1 MFETINF
8 RTTASQETVNLD
20 EQLRALV
27 AASGVAEGICHV
39 YCPHSTAG
47 LTINSALDSKTSQD
61 ILFEMNRLV
70 PTRVDFFHT
79 FDTPTDAA
87 AHVKSSLIG
96 VHVTSL
102 IHEGRLMLGSS
113 QSILFAEF
121 DGPRNRQVYVKIV
134 EG

>member
-1 MFETINF
+1 MFETLSL
-8 RTTASQETVNLD
+8 RTNASQELVNLD
-20 EQLRALV
+20 ERVRAVV
-27 AASGVAEGICHV
+27 AASGVAEGVCHV

-47 LTINSALDSKTSQD
+47 LTINSALDSRTSQD

-87 AHVKSSLIG
+87 GHVKSTLSG
-96 VHVTSL
+96 VHLTCL
-102 IHEGRLMLGSS
+102 IHEGRLMLGHS

-121 DGPRNRQVYVKIV
+121 DGPRNRQVYVKV
-134 EG
+134 VAG

>member
-1 MFETINF
+1 MFETLSF
-8 RTTASQETVNLD
+8 RTNASQEMINLD
-20 EQLRALV
+20 EQVRAVV
-27 AASGVAEGICHV
+27 AGSGVAEGICHV

-87 AHVKSSLIG
+87 GHVKSTLTG
-96 VHVTSL
+96 VYVTCL
-102 IHEGRLMLGSS
+102 VHEGRLMLGHS
-113 QSILFAEF
+113 QSILFAEY
-121 DGPRNRQVYVKIV
+121 DGPRNRQVYVKVV

>member
-1 MFETINF
+1 MFETLSF

-20 EQLRALV
+20 DQVRAVV
-27 AASGVAEGICHV
+27 AASGVAEGVCHV

-87 AHVKSSLIG
+87 AHVKSTLTG
-96 VHVTSL
+96 VHVTCL
-102 IHEGRLMLGSS
+102 IHNALLMLGSS

-121 DGPRNRQVYVKIV
+121 DGPRNRQVHVKVV

>member
-1 MFETINF
+1 MFETLSF
-8 RTTASQETVNLD
+8 RTTASQELVNLD
-20 EQLRALV
+20 EQIRALV
-27 AASGVAEGICHV
+27 AVSGVSEGICYV

-47 LTINSALDSKTSQD
+47 LTINSALDSRTSQD

-87 AHVKSSLIG
+87 AHVKSTLTG
-96 VHVTSL
+96 VHVTCL
-102 IHEGRLMLGSS
+102 IHEGWLMLGSS

-134 EG
+134 EE

>member
-1 MFETINF
+1 MFETLSF
-8 RTTASQETVNLD
+8 RTTTSQETINLD
-20 EQLRALV
+20 ERVRAVV
-27 AASGVAEGICHV
+27 AASGVAEGICHI

-87 AHVKSSLIG
+87 AHVKSTLTG
-96 VHVTSL
+96 VYVTCL
-102 IHEGRLMLGSS
+102 IHEGRLMLGHS
-113 QSILFAEF
+113 QSILFAEY
-121 DGPRNRQVYVKIV
+121 DGPRNRQVYVKVV

>member
-1 MFETINF
+1 MFEILSF
-8 RTTASQETVNLD
+8 RTAASQETVNLD
-20 EQLRALV
+20 EQVRAVV
-27 AASGVAEGICHV
+27 AASRVAEGICHI

-87 AHVKSSLIG
+87 AHVKSTLTG
-96 VHVTSL
+96 VHVTCL

-113 QSILFAEF
+113 QSILFTEY

>member
-1 MFETINF
+1 MFETLSF
-8 RTTASQETVNLD
+8 RTNASQEMINLD
-20 EQLRALV
+20 EQIRAVV
-27 AASGVAEGICHV
+27 AASGVAEGVCHV

-87 AHVKSSLIG
+87 AHIKSTLTG
-96 VHVTSL
+96 VYVSCL
-102 IHEGRLMLGSS
+102 IHEGRLMLGHS

-121 DGPRNRQVYVKIV
+121 DGPRNRQVYVKVV

>member
-1 MFETINF
+1 MFEILSF
-8 RTTASQETVNLD
+8 RTTASQELVNLD
-20 EQLRALV
+20 EQIRAVV
-27 AASGVAEGICHV
+27 AASGVAEGVCHI

-87 AHVKSSLIG
+87 AHIKSTLTG
-96 VHVTSL
+96 VCVSCL
-102 IHEGRLMLGSS
+102 IHAGRLMLGHS
-113 QSILFAEF
+113 QSILFAEY
-121 DGPRNRQVYVKIV
+121 DGPRNRQVYVKVV

>member
-1 MFETINF
+1 MFEVLSF
-8 RTTASQETVNLD
+8 RTTASQETINLD
-20 EQLRALV
+20 EQVRAVV
-27 AASGVAEGICHV
+27 AASRVAEGVCHV

-61 ILFEMNRLV
+61 ILFDINRLV

-87 AHVKSSLIG
+87 AHVKSTLTG
-96 VHVTSL
+96 VHVTCL
-102 IHEGRLMLGSS
+102 IHEGLLMLGSS
-113 QSILFAEF
+113 QSILFAEY
-121 DGPRNRQVYVKIV
+121 DGPRNRKVYVKIV

>member
-1 MFETINF
+1 MFETLSF

-20 EQLRALV
+20 EQIRAVV

-87 AHVKSSLIG
+87 AHVKSTLTG
-96 VHVTSL
+96 VHVTCL

-121 DGPRNRQVYVKIV
+121 DGPRNRQVHVKVV

>member
-1 MFETINF
+1 MFETLSF

-20 EQLRALV
+20 EQVGAVV
-27 AASGVAEGICHV
+27 AASGVTEGICHV

-87 AHVKSSLIG
+87 AHVKSTLTG
-96 VHVTSL
+96 VHVTCL

-113 QSILFAEF
+113 QSILFAEY

-134 EG
+134 AG

>member
-1 MFETINF
+1 MFETLFF
-8 RTTASQETVNLD
+8 RTTANQELVNLD
-20 EQLRALV
+20 ERVRAV
-27 AASGVAEGICHV
+27 VSASGISEGICYV

-79 FDTPTDAA
+79 FDTPSDAA
-87 AHVKSSLIG
+87 GHVKSTLTG
-96 VHVTSL
+96 VHVTCL
-102 IHEGRLMLGSS
+102 IHEGRLMLGHS
-113 QSILFAEF
+113 QSILFAEY
-121 DGPRNRQVYVKIV
+121 DGPRHRQVYVKIV

>member
-1 MFETINF
+1 MFETLSF
-8 RTTASQETVNLD
+8 RTTASQELVVLD
-20 EQLRALV
+20 EQVRAVV
-27 AASGVAEGICHV
+27 AASNVDEGVCHI
-39 YCPHSTAG
+39 YSPHSTAG

-87 AHVKSSLIG
+87 GHVKSSLMG
-96 VHVTSL
+96 VHVTCL
-102 IHEGRLMLGSS
+102 IHEGRLMLGHS

-121 DGPRNRQVYVKIV
+121 DGPRNRQVYVKIM

>member
-1 MFETINF
+1 MFETLFF
-8 RTTASQETVNLD
+8 RTTASQELINLD
-20 EQLRALV
+20 ERVRALV
-27 AASGVAEGICHV
+27 ASSGAVEGICHV

-79 FDTPTDAA
+79 FDTPSDAA
-87 AHVKSSLIG
+87 GHVKSTLTG
-96 VHVTSL
+96 VHVTCL
-102 IHEGRLMLGSS
+102 IHEGRLMLGHS
-113 QSILFAEF
+113 QSILFAEY
-121 DGPRNRQVYVKIV
+121 DGPRHRQVYVKIV

>member
-1 MFETINF
+1 MFETLSF
-8 RTTASQETVNLD
+8 RTTASQELVNLD
-20 EQLRALV
+20 ERVRALV
-27 AASGVAEGICHV
+27 AASGISEGVCHV

-87 AHVKSSLIG
+87 GHVKSSLMG
-96 VHVTSL
+96 VHITCL
-102 IHEGRLMLGSS
+102 IHEERLMLGHS

-121 DGPRNRQVYVKIV
+121 DGSRSRQVYVKV
-134 EG
+134 VAG

>member
-1 MFETINF
+1 MFETLSF

-20 EQLRALV
+20 EQVGAVV
-27 AASGVAEGICHV
+27 AASRGAEGVCHV

-87 AHVKSSLIG
+87 AHVKSTLTG
-96 VHVTSL
+96 VHVTCL
-102 IHEGRLMLGSS
+102 IHDGRLMLGSS
-113 QSILFAEF
+113 QSILFAEY

-134 EG
+134 AG

>member
-1 MFETINF
+1 MFETLSF
-8 RTTASQETVNLD
+8 RTNAGQELVNLD
-20 EQLRALV
+20 ERVRAVV

-47 LTINSALDSKTSQD
+47 LTINSALDSRTSQD

-87 AHVKSSLIG
+87 GHVKSTLTGVSL
-96 VHVTSL
+96 TCL
-102 IHEGRLMLGSS
+102 IHEGKLMLGHS

-121 DGPRNRQVYVKIV
+121 DGPRNRQVYVKV
-134 EG
+134 VAG

>member
-1 MFETINF
+1 MFETLSF
-8 RTTASQETVNLD
+8 RTTTSQETVNLD
-20 EQLRALV
+20 EQVRAMV
-27 AASGVAEGICHV
+27 AASGVTGGVCHV

-87 AHVKSSLIG
+87 GHMKSTLIG
-96 VHVTSL
+96 VHVTCL
-102 IHEGRLMLGSS
+102 IHEGQLMLGHS
-113 QSILFAEF
+113 QSILFVEF
-121 DGPRNRQVYVKIV
+121 DGPRNRKVYVKIMA
-134 EG
+134 G

>member
-1 MFETINF
+1 MFETLSF
-8 RTTASQETVNLD
+8 RTTASQELVNLD
-20 EQLRALV
+20 EQVRAVV
-27 AASGVAEGICHV
+27 AANGVAEGICHI

-47 LTINSALDSKTSQD
+47 LTINSALDSRTSQD

-87 AHVKSSLIG
+87 GHVKSTLTG
-96 VHVTSL
+96 VHVTCL
-102 IHEGRLMLGSS
+102 IHEGRLMLGHS
-113 QSILFAEF
+113 QSILFAEY
-121 DGPRNRQVYVKIV
+121 DGPRHRQVYVKVV